1 MQVDLLIGWSHVI
14 SNIPINNEIA
24 DIAIGF
30 PIVNTMVSYEFIEN
44 VGFGKLK
51 VTYLCRK
58 SDLSVQISL
67 GIITN

>member
-1 MQVDLLIGWSHVI
+1 M
-14 SNIPINNEIA
+14 INSEIA

-44 VGFGKLK
+44 VGFGRLK
-51 VTYLCRK
+51 VTYLCDK

-67 GIITN
+67 DIITN